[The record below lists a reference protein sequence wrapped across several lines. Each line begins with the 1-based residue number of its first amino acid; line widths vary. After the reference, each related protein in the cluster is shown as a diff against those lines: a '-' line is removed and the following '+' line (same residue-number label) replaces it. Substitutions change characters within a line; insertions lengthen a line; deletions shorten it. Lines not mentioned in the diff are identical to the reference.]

1 VDPQLLSTSKC
12 VEMRSPNPKMADD
25 EGHSSVGTPALGN
38 RIDGVEVTPFGPQSA
53 ILMALRPHRLH
64 LP

>member
-1 VDPQLLSTSKC
+1 MTKAIQVWGPL
-12 VEMRSPNPKMADD
+12 P
-25 EGHSSVGTPALGN
+25 LGN
-38 RIDGVEVTPFGPQSA
+38 RIDGVEVTPFGLQCA